1 MGIKSLQDQGG
12 EKSKVFVYCLT
23 FTSGKCYVGVTGKPQ
38 HRLRQHQSRS
48 DMGAEYALNNAWRKY
63 GEPKMTILA
72 ETSDHAAAFLMEKH
86 FIKTMKTKAPH
97 GYNMT
102 DGGEGVVGRTEESL
116 KNQGRRW
123 KKRYAEDA
131 PFREKIKASAVKA
144 GPKVSAANKR
154 FYATPEGQEL
164 LKKRTNSAWRE
175 NIAAANKRPKTP
187 EQKQAMRDATK
198 AKWKDPEYRRKVNL
212 ARDAKQAALQAS
224 DPQWVAKRKEARSKS
239 MKERWKDPAYLEK
252 MMDRKPVV
260 VPKESRQAGHVK
272 TMKYWTPENRAIQ
285 AERTRSR
292 YAKQKA
298 SSESSSQ
305 GE

>member
-1 MGIKSLQDQGG
+1 
-12 EKSKVFVYCLT
+12 
-23 FTSGKCYVGVTGKPQ
+23 
-38 HRLRQHQSRS
+38 
-48 DMGAEYALNNAWRKY
+48 MGAEYALNNAWRKY

-102 DGGEGVVGRTEESL
+102 DGGEGTVGRSEESL

-131 PFREKIKASAVKA
+131 LFREKIKSSAVKA

-154 FYATPEGQEL
+154 FYATAEGQEC

-175 NIAAANKRPKTP
+175 NVVAANKRPKTP
-187 EQKQAMRDATK
+187 EQKQAMRDAAK
-198 AKWKDPEYRRKVNL
+198 AKWKDPEYRQKVNL
-212 ARDAKQAALQAS
+212 ARNARQAELRES
-224 DPQWVAKRKEARSKS
+224 DPQWVAKQKAARSKS

-252 MMDRKPVV
+252 MMNRKPVV